1 MRIAQIAPLAESVPP
16 KLYGGTERVVSWLT
30 EELVELGHEV
40 TLFASGDSVTNAVL
54 EPCSPRALRL
64 DRSRTDPMLAYAV
77 MLARVAEEAGKFD
90 VVHAHTDW
98 FHIPLLRHLEVPF
111 LSTLH
116 GRLDHPVLQ
125 HSMVQ
130 FGDAPFVSISDAQR
144 LPLQGARWA
153 GTIHHGLPSD
163 LLTANFAPEGYLA
176 FIGRFAPEKGP
187 ETAIQLARAAGL
199 PLKMAAKI
207 GRGDR
212 SYFTQHIKPLIDGK
226 EVEFVGEIDDRHKA
240 EFLGNAAALLFP
252 ICWPEPFGLVMIEAM
267 ACGTPV
273 IAFPCGS
280 VAEVVEDGVT
290 GFVVEPD
297 AGVSAIQRIGSLDR
311 RQVRARFEQR
321 FTARRMAEDY
331 VRIYEKVIEEAE
343 QRSIEARTSQALVE
357 RMEESSGDPMGVGLI
372 APPPRL
378 IGVEA
383 DSRGGA

>member
-1 MRIAQIAPLAESVPP
+1 
-16 KLYGGTERVVSWLT
+16 
-30 EELVELGHEV
+30 
-40 TLFASGDSVTNAVL
+40 
-54 EPCSPRALRL
+54 
-64 DRSRTDPMLAYAV
+64 
-77 MLARVAEEAGKFD
+77 
-90 VVHAHTDW
+90 
-98 FHIPLLRHLEVPF
+98 
-111 LSTLH
+111 
-116 GRLDHPVLQ
+116 
-125 HSMVQ
+125 
-130 FGDAPFVSISDAQR
+130 
-144 LPLQGARWA
+144 
-153 GTIHHGLPSD
+153 
-163 LLTANFAPEGYLA
+163 
-176 FIGRFAPEKGP
+176 
-187 ETAIQLARAAGL
+187 
-199 PLKMAAKI
+199 
-207 GRGDR
+207 
-212 SYFTQHIKPLIDGK
+212 
-226 EVEFVGEIDDRHKA
+226 
-240 EFLGNAAALLFP
+240 
-252 ICWPEPFGLVMIEAM
+252 M

>member
-1 MRIAQIAPLAESVPP
+1 
-16 KLYGGTERVVSWLT
+16 
-30 EELVELGHEV
+30 
-40 TLFASGDSVTNAVL
+40 
-54 EPCSPRALRL
+54 
-64 DRSRTDPMLAYAV
+64 MLIYAV

-111 LSTLH
+111 VSTLH

-125 HSMVQ
+125 HSMAQ
-130 FGDAPFVSISDAQR
+130 FASAPFVSISDAQR
-144 LPLQGARWA
+144 LPLRGARWA

-176 FIGRFAPEKGP
+176 FIGRISPEKGP

-199 PLKMAAKI
+199 PLKIAAKI
-207 GRGDR
+207 GRADR
-212 SYFTQHIKPLIDGK
+212 PYFTQRIKPLIDGK

-311 RQVRARFEQR
+311 RQVRARFEQQ

-331 VRIYEKVIEEAE
+331 VRIYEKVIDDAEEL
-343 QRSIEARTSQALVE
+343 SIDAHASPA
-357 RMEESSGDPMGVGLI
+357 
-372 APPPRL
+372 L
-378 IGVEA
+378 IGLAQAPFTDRLGVSPIPLHPPA
-383 DSRGGA
+383 SSPDL